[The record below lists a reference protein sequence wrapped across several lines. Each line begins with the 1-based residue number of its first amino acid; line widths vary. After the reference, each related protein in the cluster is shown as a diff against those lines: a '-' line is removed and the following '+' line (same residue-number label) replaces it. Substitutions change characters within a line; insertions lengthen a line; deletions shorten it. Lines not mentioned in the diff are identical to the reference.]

1 MANVRVRG
9 IIATAVSKILFDQ
22 GYTIVQASK
31 PIQERLGIDFDT
43 SPAEVTV
50 KDADNDE
57 ILVIGSPKPARQV
70 YELLVETLEDVFTWR
85 SRLGLWSIVSGVV
98 TENNDRVCR
107 VKLPLGLEGELF
119 NCRKRPGETI
129 IMAVA
134 RPPVKPGEKIRLTTN
149 IRIIGKYVALIHG
162 TPKLT
167 ASEHIRD
174 KARREYLLA
183 LAASKVFGK
192 GVGVHLRSSSMY
204 ASEEDIRREID
215 ELMKKL
221 DEILHMEPPEKPT
234 IIYPGEYLGLI
245 GLTSTAK
252 ERLDEIRNQVVP
264 TITGHHS
271 LKSTHDQS
279 LSELVDYTEYLV
291 QKQVFTRENASRSI
305 RDYILEKNREA
316 RIGITHIK
324 PTGEKLHL
332 TLGTMHEVKIDR
344 DSTII
349 IVKRTM
355 HSKGVY
361 DGLDIEKK
369 PGDVD
374 YMFIKTGEWWISHNY
389 YRGEEWLGTYVNINT
404 PPELLPREIK
414 YHDLVIDVVITNT
427 KTQTIDEE
435 ELEQLVE
442 QGIIPEKLARKA
454 QKTAQKIKENPE
466 NHIYNPNT
474 RIQ

>member
-9 IIATAVSKILFDQ
+9 IIATAVSKILFDH

-31 PIQERLGIDFDT
+31 PIQDRLGIGFNT

-57 ILVIGSPKPARQV
+57 ILVIGFPEPARQV

-85 SRLGLWSIVSGVV
+85 SRLGLWSIVSGVII
-98 TENNDRVCR
+98 ESNDRVCR

-119 NCRKRPGETI
+119 NCGRRPGEKI
-129 IMAVA
+129 ILAVA

-162 TPKLT
+162 VPKLT

-174 KARREYLLA
+174 KARRDYLLA

-204 ASEEDIRREID
+204 ASDEDIMREID
-215 ELMKKL
+215 ELLEKL
-221 DEILHMEPPEKPT
+221 DEILVMEPPEKPT

-245 GLTSTAK
+245 GLTSKAK

-279 LSELVDYTEYLV
+279 LSELVDYTEYLI
-291 QKQVFTRENASRSI
+291 QKQVFTREHASHSI
-305 RDYILEKNREA
+305 RDYILEKNKET

-332 TLGTMHEVKIDR
+332 TPGTVHEIKIGKKGA
-344 DSTII
+344 TL

-355 HSKGVY
+355 RSKGVY
-361 DGLDIEKK
+361 DGLNMEKK
-369 PGDVD
+369 PGDID

-404 PPELLPREIK
+404 PPEILPREIK
-414 YHDLVIDVVITNT
+414 YHDLAIDIVITRT
-427 KTQTIDEE
+427 KTQIIDEE
-435 ELEQLVE
+435 ELEQLLE
-442 QGIIPEKLARKA
+442 QGVIPEKLARKA
-454 QKTAQKIKENPE
+454 RETARKIREKPE
-466 NHIYNPNT
+466 NHIYNPNAQ
-474 RIQ
+474 IQ